1 MFLLLL
7 LLLLLLLVW
16 NFLPALEGVESS
28 ILVYH
33 LVLVCCIKVQ
43 HLKFFY
49 GYLVSTAAKEVITN
63 TGKLITA

>member
-43 HLKFFY
+43 HLKFF
-49 GYLVSTAAKEVITN
+49 TDI
-63 TGKLITA
+63 